1 MDPIA
6 IAGAVMVSVL
16 SAFIV
21 GIAGW
26 NAAMRKQN
34 KRQDMDIA
42 SLSQYQQNQLV
53 ADNSGNVPL
62 LAGHE
67 FRISLVEGKLRELD
81 AQGDVRFKTIM
92 DKLEEN
98 RREAATQHREMEDR
112 MEARFDRKLESLPA
126 MLKTV
131 LESNSKR

>member
-42 SLSQYQQNQLV
+42 SLYQYQKNQLV
-53 ADNSGNVPL
+53 ADHSGNVPL

-67 FRISLVEGKLRELD
+67 FRIGLVEDKLKELD
-81 AQGDVRFKTIM
+81 AQGDVRFRTIM